1 MCEILSPA
9 DSLSHFIFYSLFQ
22 SLPWNSAIYSAKRY
36 FARPFTQAT
45 GDGLVYK
52 LTRASV
58 VQSYTCVQ
66 LWEMINEYPSF
77 KMNSWTNTYIPN
89 VNKKKSPH
97 IMLLINSIISFEY
110 ANVI

>member
-1 MCEILSPA
+1 M
-9 DSLSHFIFYSLFQ
+9 YSV
-22 SLPWNSAIYSAKRY
+22 KRY

-89 VNKKKSPH
+89 VNQKNPHILCPLLIQSYRSNMPMSHKFHQDTSPTANLYRIKSP
-97 IMLLINSIISFEY
+97 
-110 ANVI
+110 VIEHQV

>member
-1 MCEILSPA
+1 M
-9 DSLSHFIFYSLFQ
+9 YSV
-22 SLPWNSAIYSAKRY
+22 KRY

-66 LWEMINEYPSF
+66 L
-77 KMNSWTNTYIPN
+77 
-89 VNKKKSPH
+89 
-97 IMLLINSIISFEY
+97 
-110 ANVI
+110 